1 MKSGL
6 GYLSWGL
13 QKAKAKADES
23 GLTATV
29 TQASQNAKQKADEYG
44 ITDAAK
50 QGAKNVGAFAV

>member
-29 TQASQNAKQKADEYG
+29 SQASQNAK
-44 ITDAAK
+44 
-50 QGAKNVGAFAV
+50 